1 MTRRID
7 VRIVTP
13 FGAASGMGNWRTASR
28 YAQMLRAA
36 GINAEVFEPHRM
48 DDARVEA
55 GQRTVAIVLNA
66 QRSADEVAAFDRAGI
81 PIMVV
86 LTGTDLY
93 TALQPNNAGS
103 PVYQR
108 AEASLARATLIVTLQ
123 QEAQQEV
130 ATRWPHLADRV
141 HVLLQTSPVRKP
153 FAPVIT
159 PHSKTVRFMMA
170 GHIRAEKDP
179 RTGFQ
184 AFHRA
189 FPQGWAHRADG
200 GRVPV
205 RLIHVGSYQ
214 DKTLMQELLTLSA
227 NNPGILVRGPLSH
240 AETMRSMTQ
249 VHCLVQPSISE
260 GGALV
265 IAEAVGCRLPVI
277 ASDIAAHRAK
287 LGANYPGL
295 FRVGDADALASLLTR
310 FVGDAAFGEALR
322 QRHSALAARLTSTAQ
337 ERDELVRLV
346 RKLAEPLVKEE
357 A

>member
-13 FGAASGMGNWRTASR
+13 FGAGSGMGNWRTASR
-28 YAQMLRAA
+28 YAQMLRTA
-36 GINAEVFEPHRM
+36 GINAEVFDPHRI
-48 DDARVEA
+48 DDACVEA

-81 PIMVV
+81 PMIVV

-93 TALQPNNAGS
+93 TALQPSNAGA
-103 PVYQR
+103 PTYQR
-108 AEASLARATLIVTLQ
+108 AETSLARATLIVTLQ
-123 QEAQQEV
+123 HEAQQEV
-130 ATRWPHLADRV
+130 VTRWPHLADRV
-141 HVLLQTSPVRKP
+141 HVLLQTSPMRKP
-153 FAPVIT
+153 FSPVIT
-159 PHSKTVRFMMA
+159 PQSKTVRFMMA
-170 GHIRAEKDP
+170 GHIRTEKDP

-189 FPQGWAHRADG
+189 FPQGWARRADG

-214 DKTLMQELLTLSA
+214 DKALMQELITLSA
-227 NNPGILVRGPLSH
+227 NNAGILMRGPLSH

-277 ASDIAAHRAK
+277 ASDIAAHRAQ
-287 LGANYPGL
+287 LGVDYPGL
-295 FRVGDADALASLLTR
+295 FHVGDADALASLLSR
-310 FVGDAAFGEALR
+310 FVGDSAFGDALR
-322 QRHSALAARLTSTAQ
+322 QRHGELASRLTSTAH

-346 RKLAEPLVKEE
+346 RKLAEPLAKEG